1 MKDMF
6 KTEENEFVIMS
17 RRGAMFMDKRISNSN
32 PAVKAD
38 KVDENRGGRF

>member
-6 KTEENEFVIMS
+6 KTEEDEFVVVG

-38 KVDENRGGRF
+38 QVDENWGGRF

>member
-1 MKDMF
+1 MKDML
-6 KTEENEFVIMS
+6 KTEEDKFIVVS

-38 KVDENRGGRF
+38 QVDENWGGRF